1 MSDQLL
7 LLERPAEGVA
17 LIRLNRPEARNAI
30 NLAMQAA
37 LDVLLTAL
45 EADDAVHAIVLTG
58 VGDKAFSA
66 GYDVREMQDFDRER
80 ILLAQLRREPW
91 IWHIANFSKPLLGAI
106 NGAAHGAG
114 AIIAA
119 ALDIRVGGPGTEFR
133 FTAASYNGANNTWQL
148 PRVVGLA
155 KAKEFL
161 LTARRIGA
169 DEALQAGLL
178 NHVVADE
185 VVLDKTLQIAKEIAA
200 NPPAG
205 VRHTKALIHDNLGRS
220 YAEAYRAENAVMM
233 NELAPQPPG
242 QLFDKF
248 LNKRPTDR

>member
-7 LLERPAEGVA
+7 LLERPADGVA

-37 LDVLLTAL
+37 LDEHLSEL
-45 EADDAVHAIVLTG
+45 EADDAVRAIVLTG
-58 VGDKAFSA
+58 AGDKAFSA

-91 IWHIANFSKPLLGAI
+91 IWHIANCSKPLLGAI
-106 NGAAHGAG
+106 NGSAHGAG

-119 ALDIRVGGPGTEFR
+119 SLDIRVGGPRTDFR
-133 FTAASYNGANNTWQL
+133 FTATSYGGANNTWQL
-148 PRVVGLA
+148 PAVVGFA

-178 NHVVADE
+178 NHVVADDE
-185 VVLDKTLQIAKEIAA
+185 VLGRTLAIASEIAA
-200 NPPAG
+200 HPPLA
-205 VRHTKALIHDNLGRS
+205 VRLTKALIHDNLGRG

-248 LNKRPTDR
+248 LNKRPTKS